1 MFLGILIVGISS
13 RPRRSVS
20 TKERFDFSSLNFQSK
35 FTAKPS
41 AMLLLVVNVLVFCN
55 AFVTVSVF
63 GHSIGIQDTKTASS
77 CRYEIVSFRLTM
89 FSSNNV
95 FV

>member
-1 MFLGILIVGISS
+1 
-13 RPRRSVS
+13 
-20 TKERFDFSSLNFQSK
+20 
-35 FTAKPS
+35 
-41 AMLLLVVNVLVFCN
+41 MLLLVVNVLVFCN